1 VSRFARTDTSVI
13 ARWWRSVDFW
23 SLIALGM
30 LIGVGAVLTMAASPA
45 VAERIGR
52 DSFYL
57 AWRQIVFIP
66 PALGLIFAVSL
77 LTPTGVRR
85 LAIAGFLISLALL
98 AMTLVVGIEVKGAR
112 RWVSLAGISI
122 QPSEFVKPTF
132 AVFTAWLFARRQVG
146 DGFPGYTLSIVSY
159 GVVAGLL
166 ALQPDLGMTV
176 VVSGV
181 WFAQFFLAGL
191 PILLVLLLVAGG
203 VGASYLAYLTFPHV
217 ASRVDRFLDP
227 ARGDTYQ
234 IDTALN
240 AIRHGG
246 FLGRGPGEGV
256 LKRVLPDAHTDF
268 IFAVAAEEFG
278 LLICLAILGLFAF
291 IVLRGLGRVFQDSS
305 LFVLLA
311 GSGLLIQF
319 GLQALINIGVNVH
332 LLPTKG
338 MTLPFIS
345 YGGSSVVA
353 LALGM
358 GMMLAL
364 TRRRPAGQGVGVWPA
379 RS

>member
-1 VSRFARTDTSVI
+1 MSRFARTDTSAI

-23 SLIALGM
+23 SLIALGL
-30 LIGVGAVLTMAASPA
+30 LIGVGAILTLAASPA

-52 DSFYL
+52 DSFHF
-57 AWRQIVFIP
+57 AWRQLVFIP
-66 PALGLIFAVSL
+66 PALALMFAISL
-77 LTPTGVRR
+77 LSPVGVRR
-85 LAIAGFLISLALL
+85 LALCAFAVSA
-98 AMTLVVGIEVKGAR
+98 TLVALTLVAGVEVKGAR

-132 AVFTAWLFARRQVG
+132 AVVTAWLFARRQAG
-146 DGFPGYTLSIVSY
+146 DGFPGYSLSILAY
-159 GVVAGLL
+159 GTVVAML
-166 ALQPDLGMTV
+166 ALQPDVGMVV

-191 PILLVLLLVAGG
+191 PIILVLMLVAGG
-203 VGASYLAYLTFPHV
+203 VGAAYLAYLTFPHV

-227 ARGDTYQ
+227 ASGDTYQ

-240 AIRHGG
+240 AIRQGG

-268 IFAVAAEEFG
+268 IYAVAAEEFG
-278 LLICLAILGLFAF
+278 LLVCLGILGLFGF
-291 IVLRGLGRVFQDSS
+291 IVLRGMGRVFQDSS

-345 YGGSSVVA
+345 YGGSSVIA

-364 TRRRPAGQGVGVWPA
+364 TRRRPPGQGVVA
-379 RS
+379 

>member
-1 VSRFARTDTSVI
+1 VSRFARTDTSAI
-13 ARWWRSVDFW
+13 ARWWRSVDFL
-23 SLIALGM
+23 SLIALG
-30 LIGVGAVLTMAASPA
+30 LLVVIGAVLTLAASPA
-45 VAERIGR
+45 VADRIGR
-52 DSFYL
+52 ESFHF
-57 AWRQIVFIP
+57 AWRQLAFIL
-66 PALGLIFAVSL
+66 PALALILAVSL
-77 LTPTGVRR
+77 LSPHGVRR
-85 LAIAGFLISLALL
+85 LALVGFVASLGLMVLTLLIG
-98 AMTLVVGIEVKGAR
+98 MEVKGAR
-112 RWVSLAGISI
+112 RWLSLSGVSI

-132 AVFTAWLFARRQVG
+132 AVVTAWLFARRQRG
-146 DGFPGYTLSIVSY
+146 DGFPGYTLSILIY
-159 GVVAGLL
+159 AGVVGLL
-166 ALQPDLGMTV
+166 ALQPDVGMIV

-191 PILLVLLLVAGG
+191 PILLVLMLVAGG
-203 VGASYLAYLTFPHV
+203 VGGAYLAYLSFPHV
-217 ASRVDRFLDP
+217 ASRIDRFLDP
-227 ARGDTYQ
+227 GSGDTYQ

-240 AIRHGG
+240 AIRQGG
-246 FLGRGPGEGV
+246 LLGRGPGEGV

-268 IFAVAAEEFG
+268 IYAVAAEEFG
-278 LLICLAILGLFAF
+278 LLVCLLILGLFGF
-291 IVLRGLGRVFQDSS
+291 IVLRGFGRVFQDSN

-364 TRRRPAGQGVGVWPA
+364 TRRRPAGQGITL
-379 RS
+379 

>member
-1 VSRFARTDTSVI
+1 MSRFARTDTSIV
-13 ARWWRSVDFW
+13 ARWWRSVDFL
-23 SLIALGM
+23 SIIALGL
-30 LIGVGAVLTMAASPA
+30 LIIVGAVLTMAASPA

-52 DSFYL
+52 DSFHF
-57 AWRQIVFIP
+57 AWRQFVFVL
-66 PALGLIFAVSL
+66 PALALILAVSL
-77 LTPTGVRR
+77 LSPTGVRR
-85 LAIAGFLISLALL
+85 FALIAFTLSLALL
-98 AMTLVVGIEVKGAR
+98 ALTLVAGVEVKGAR
-112 RWVSLAGISI
+112 RWISLAGVSV

-132 AVFTAWLFARRQVG
+132 AVVTAWLFARRQVG
-146 DGFPGYTLSIVSY
+146 DGFPGYTLSILAYAAVVSM
-159 GVVAGLL
+159 L
-166 ALQPDLGMTV
+166 ALQPDVGMVV

-203 VGASYLAYLTFPHV
+203 VGAAYLAYLSFPHV
-217 ASRVDRFLDP
+217 ASRIDRFINP
-227 ARGDTYQ
+227 GSGDTYQ

-240 AIRHGG
+240 AIRQGG
-246 FLGRGPGEGV
+246 LIGRGPGEGV

-268 IFAVAAEEFG
+268 IYAVAAEEYG
-278 LLICLAILGLFAF
+278 LLVCLLILGLFGF
-291 IVLRGLGRVFQDSS
+291 IVLRGFGRVFQDSN

-311 GSGLLIQF
+311 GAGLLIQF

-345 YGGSSVVA
+345 YGGSSVIA
-353 LALGM
+353 LAIGM

-364 TRRRPAGQGVGVWPA
+364 TRRRPAGQGSSV
-379 RS
+379 

>member
-1 VSRFARTDTSVI
+1 MSRFARTDTSIV
-13 ARWWRSVDFW
+13 ARWWRSVDFL
-23 SLIALGM
+23 SLIALGL
-30 LIGVGAVLTMAASPA
+30 LIIVGAVLTMAASPA

-52 DSFYL
+52 DSFHF
-57 AWRQIVFIP
+57 AWRQFVFVL
-66 PALGLIFAVSL
+66 PALGLILAVSLLSPAGVRRFALLAFAVSL
-77 LTPTGVRR
+77 GLMALT
-85 LAIAGFLISLALL
+85 LIA
-98 AMTLVVGIEVKGAR
+98 GIEVKGAR
-112 RWVSLAGISI
+112 RWVSLAGVSI

-132 AVFTAWLFARRQVG
+132 AVVTAWLFARRQVG
-146 DGFPGYTLSIVSY
+146 DGFPGYTLSILGY
-159 GVVAGLL
+159 GAVVGIL
-166 ALQPDLGMTV
+166 ALQPDVGMIV

-191 PILLVLLLVAGG
+191 PILFVLVLVASG
-203 VGASYLAYLTFPHV
+203 VGAAYLAYLSFPHV
-217 ASRVDRFLDP
+217 ASRIDRFLNP
-227 ARGDTYQ
+227 GSGDTYQ

-240 AIRHGG
+240 AIRQGG
-246 FLGRGPGEGV
+246 LLGRGPGEGV

-268 IFAVAAEEFG
+268 IYAVAAEEFG
-278 LLICLAILGLFAF
+278 LLVCLLILGLFGF
-291 IVLRGLGRVFQDSS
+291 IVLRGFGRVFQDSN

-345 YGGSSVVA
+345 YGGSSVIA

-364 TRRRPAGQGVGVWPA
+364 TRRRPAGQG
-379 RS
+379 SSL

>member
-1 VSRFARTDTSVI
+1 MSRFARTDTSAI

-23 SLIALGM
+23 SLIALGL
-30 LIGVGAVLTMAASPA
+30 LIGAGAILTLAASPA
-45 VAERIGR
+45 VADRIGR
-52 DSFYL
+52 DSFHF
-57 AWRQIVFIP
+57 AWRQLVFIV
-66 PALGLIFAVSL
+66 PAIGIMFAVSL
-77 LTPTGVRR
+77 LSPAGVRR
-85 LAIAGFLISLALL
+85 LAICAFAVAAALVAL
-98 AMTLVVGIEVKGAR
+98 TLVAGVEVKGSR
-112 RWVSLAGISI
+112 RWIYLAGISI

-132 AVFTAWLFARRQVG
+132 AVVTAWLFARRQAG
-146 DGFPGYTLSIVSY
+146 DGFPGYTLSILTY
-159 GVVAGLL
+159 AMVVGML
-166 ALQPDLGMTV
+166 ALQPDVGMVV

-191 PILLVLLLVAGG
+191 PIVLVLLLVAGG
-203 VGASYLAYLTFPHV
+203 VGAAYLAYLTFPHV

-227 ARGDTYQ
+227 ASGDTYQ

-240 AIRHGG
+240 AIRQGG

-268 IFAVAAEEFG
+268 IYAVAAEEFG
-278 LLICLAILGLFAF
+278 LLVCLAILGLFGF
-291 IVLRGLGRVFQDSS
+291 IVLRGMGRVFQDTS

-311 GSGLLIQF
+311 GAGLLIQF

-345 YGGSSVVA
+345 YGGSSVIA

-364 TRRRPAGQGVGVWPA
+364 TRRRPPGQGA
-379 RS
+379 LA

>member
-1 VSRFARTDTSVI
+1 MSRFARTDTSVI

-23 SLIALGM
+23 SLFALGL
-30 LIGVGAVLTMAASPA
+30 LIAVGAVLTLAASPA

-52 DSFYL
+52 DSFHF
-57 AWRQIVFIP
+57 AWRQLIFIP
-66 PALGLIFAVSL
+66 PALGLVFAVSL
-77 LTPTGVRR
+77 LSPAGVRR
-85 LAIAGFLISLALL
+85 LAFAVFAVSLGLMAL
-98 AMTLVVGIEVKGAR
+98 TLSIGVEVKGAR
-112 RWVSLAGISI
+112 RWISLSGMSI
-122 QPSEFVKPTF
+122 QPSEFVKPAF
-132 AVFTAWLFARRQVG
+132 AVVTAWLFARRQAG

-159 GVVAGLL
+159 GMVIGLL

-181 WFAQFFLAGL
+181 WFVQFFLAGL
-191 PILLVLLLVAGG
+191 PIILVLLFVAGG
-203 VGASYLAYLTFPHV
+203 VGAAYLAYLTFPHV
-217 ASRVDRFLDP
+217 SSRIDRFLNP
-227 ARGDTYQ
+227 ASGDTYQ

-240 AIRHGG
+240 AIRQGG

-278 LLICLAILGLFAF
+278 LLVCLAILGLFGF
-291 IVLRGLGRVFQDSS
+291 VVLRGLGRVFQDSS

-332 LLPTKG
+332 VLPTKG

-345 YGGSSVVA
+345 YGGSSVIA

-364 TRRRPAGQGVGVWPA
+364 TRRRPAGQGVGL
-379 RS
+379 

>member
-1 VSRFARTDTSVI
+1 MSRFARTDTSAI

-23 SLIALGM
+23 SMIALGL
-30 LIGVGAVLTMAASPA
+30 LIGVGAILTLAASPA

-52 DSFYL
+52 DSFHF
-57 AWRQIVFIP
+57 AWRQLVFIP
-66 PALGLIFAVSL
+66 PALMLIFAISL
-77 LTPTGVRR
+77 LSPVGVRR
-85 LAIAGFLISLALL
+85 LALCAFAVSATLVAL
-98 AMTLVVGIEVKGAR
+98 TLVVGVEVKGSR
-112 RWVSLAGISI
+112 RWIYLAGVSI

-132 AVFTAWLFARRQVG
+132 AVVTAWLFARRQAG
-146 DGFPGYTLSIVSY
+146 DGFPGYTLSILAY
-159 GVVAGLL
+159 GTLVAML
-166 ALQPDLGMTV
+166 ALQPDVGMVV

-191 PILLVLLLVAGG
+191 PIIFVLLLVAGG
-203 VGASYLAYLTFPHV
+203 VGAAYLAYLTFPHV
-217 ASRVDRFLDP
+217 ASRVDRFLNP
-227 ARGDTYQ
+227 ASGDTYQ

-240 AIRHGG
+240 AIRQGG

-268 IFAVAAEEFG
+268 IYAVAAEEFG
-278 LLICLAILGLFAF
+278 LLVCLAILGLFGF
-291 IVLRGLGRVFQDSS
+291 IVLRGMGRVFQDTN

-345 YGGSSVVA
+345 YGGSSVIA

-364 TRRRPAGQGVGVWPA
+364 TRRRPPGQGA
-379 RS
+379 LA